1 MQEKER
7 YISVWEECLHIIE
20 QNIEPRQYATWFAP
34 LRSVSLVDSTL
45 TVEVPSDYYR
55 NYIESAFLDL
65 LSRTLHRVLG
75 PEAKL
80 KYRLRPVQGQ
90 QSVTVSGLDGKIARN
105 KPIAVPSA
113 SASTGN
119 PSAMVFPGLRRV
131 TVDPR
136 LNPAYR
142 FETMVEGDC
151 NRLAM
156 SVGKDIAGKPG
167 KTPFNP
173 LFIFGGSGL
182 GKTHLAQ
189 AIGNSVK
196 DQYPDLTVLYVTGNE
211 FKTQYMKAV
220 GQHNNLTDF
229 LGFYMRI
236 EVLIVD
242 DIQDLLGPGSQNA
255 FFNVFNHLHQ
265 SGRQIIL
272 TSDRAPKDLESFEE
286 RLLSRFKW
294 GLSVELGKPDYK
306 TRYEMLRSHCQRE
319 GLLVEDDVLRY
330 LASNIRSNF
339 RELEGAL
346 LSLMAYSTYNHT
358 DCNLSLASKIVE
370 RVMGD
375 RNEVEQLTIR
385 KVQDTVCDYF
395 KISHDELV
403 SKSRKRQIVIARQIS
418 MYLCRELIAGCSL
431 SQIGNQT
438 GGKDHSTVLHSC
450 TSVSDLIATDRL
462 VKKYVT
468 DLQDMLDTAKV

>member
-1 MQEKER
+1 MQAKER
-7 YISVWEECLHIIE
+7 YISVWEECLRIIE
-20 QNIEPRQYATWFAP
+20 QNIEPQQYSTWFGP
-34 LRSVSLVDSTL
+34 LRPVSLVDSTL
-45 TVEVPSDYYR
+45 TLEVPSDYYR

-75 PEAKL
+75 PDAKL

-90 QSVTVSGLDGKIARN
+90 QSVTVTGLGGKISRN
-105 KPIAVPSA
+105 KPIAIPSSDA
-113 SASTGN
+113 GSGN

-142 FETMVEGDC
+142 FSTMIEGEC
-151 NRLAM
+151 NHLAIT
-156 SVGKDIAGKPG
+156 VGKDIAGKPG

-189 AIGNSVK
+189 AIGNCVK

-211 FKTQYMKAV
+211 FKTQYMNAV

-229 LGFYMRI
+229 LGFYMKI

-242 DIQDLLGPGSQNA
+242 DIQDLQGPGSQNA

-265 SGRQIIL
+265 NGRQIIL
-272 TSDRAPKDLESFEE
+272 TSDRAPKDLETFED
-286 RLLSRFKW
+286 RLRSRFKW
-294 GLSVELGKPDYK
+294 GLSVELGHPDFK
-306 TRYEMLRSHCQRE
+306 TRYEMLKSRCQQE
-319 GLLVEDDVLRY
+319 GLLVGDDVLKY
-330 LASNIRSNF
+330 IASNIRNNF

-346 LSLMAYSTYNHT
+346 LSLIAYSTYNHS
-358 DCNLSLASKIVE
+358 DCSMALAAQIVE
-370 RVMGD
+370 RISGGD
-375 RNEVEQLTIR
+375 STAELTIPR
-385 KVQDTVCDYF
+385 IQQTVCDYF

-403 SKSRKRQIVIARQIS
+403 STSRKRQIVIARQIS
-418 MYLCRELIAGCSL
+418 MYLCRSLIPGCSL

-450 TSVSDLIATDRL
+450 VLVSDMMATDRSF
-462 VKKYVT
+462 KKYVT
-468 DLQDMLDTAKV
+468 DLQDILSDARA